1 MDGYFGLLSVVS
13 YANLKDFNRVPG
25 GRDVIVTIIFFS
37 EVLRVQVLREP
48 GN

>member
-1 MDGYFGLLSVVS
+1 MDGYLGLLSVVS

-25 GRDVIVTIIFFS
+25 GRDVIVTIIYLS
-37 EVLRVQVLREP
+37 GVLRVQILRGP